1 MWHSTLFSKRMLPS
15 VSTALRAVVLLSVI
29 FVLPDSSISRT
40 SPCQGNTKRRVTHYD
55 VTPKFLSTLPSRAN
69 PDRGLSAVGDFNG
82 DGSIDEAF
90 FIEEDARYF
99 LVVCLERSARLI
111 KLLELERH
119 PYRDEDGGDSV
130 WSLPPGI
137 YLSSCAKGYG
147 CAPGDLGE
155 LELTH
160 EGIQFMYGNTARVFY
175 WHEGL
180 FNVVWQGS

>member
-1 MWHSTLFSKRMLPS
+1 MRHSTLFSKRMLPS
-15 VSTALRAVVLLSVI
+15 VPNPLRLVVLLSVI
-29 FVLPDSSISRT
+29 FLLPVSSIPRT
-40 SPCQGNTKRRVTHYD
+40 NSCHGYTKHRVVHYD
-55 VTPKFLSTLPSRAN
+55 MTPEFFKTLPSRTN
-69 PDRGLSAVGDFNG
+69 LDQGLSAVGDFNG

-90 FIEEDARYF
+90 FIEKDARYF
-99 LVVCLERSARLI
+99 LVVCLGGSVRLI

-160 EGIQFMYGNTARVFY
+160 DGIQFTHGNTARVFY
-175 WHEGL
+175 WDAGT
-180 FNVVWQGS
+180 FNVLWQGS